1 MPNRQSPTTH
11 PLRERSDEELAR
23 DARAGS
29 LVAFELMVERF
40 EPRLMAFLLPRC
52 AKRDDAEDAL
62 QQSFLAAW
70 SCLHQYDVSRPFA
83 PWIFTIAARIA
94 IKSAHRDAR
103 RVHREDQYAAD
114 RAAAASQKRTAHRA
128 DETNIWNIAAT
139 VLTHDAYTA
148 MWLRYAEGMEPQHIG
163 PVIGKRPGA
172 IRVLLHRAR
181 QRLAREPMI
190 QALELEDVRN
200 EQTT

>member
-29 LVAFELMVERF
+29 LVAFELIVKRF

-62 QQSFLAAW
+62 QQAFLAAW
-70 SCLHQYDVSRPFA
+70 SCLHQYDVSRTFA

-103 RVHREDQYAAD
+103 RTGRENQYAAD
-114 RAAAASQKRTAHRA
+114 RAAVTSRIEHPT
-128 DETNIWNIAAT
+128 DETNIWSIAAT

-148 MWLRYAEGMEPQHIG
+148 MWLRYAEGLEPQHIG

-172 IRVLLHRAR
+172 VRVLLHRAR

-190 QALELEDVRN
+190 QALELEDARN